1 MSKVV
6 LFGTGRGADVA
17 YRFLTKDTNHEIVG
31 FTVDEKYMKSREL
44 KGLPLVP
51 FEEVE
56 RHYPPEDFRLYI
68 LLGYQQMNGL
78 RQRKYEI
85 AKGKGYTLESYVASG
100 IFQVEPIVVGE
111 NCFILDNQSISL
123 DVTIGN
129 NVVAWSSNHIGD
141 LSTIKDHAW
150 LASHVTIAAS
160 VTVEENV
167 FLGVG
172 ATVATNVTLGAG
184 SFIGANAL
192 ASNDVAPNSVHVAS
206 GEPIDVDARAFM
218 RIMTM
223 NKKL

>member
-6 LFGTGRGADVA
+6 LFGNGRGADVA
-17 YRFLTKDTNHEIVG
+17 YRFLTKDTEHEIVG
-31 FTVDEKYMKSREL
+31 FTVDEKYIKSREL
-44 KGLPLVP
+44 RGLPLVP
-51 FEEVE
+51 FEDVQK
-56 RHYPPEDFRLYI
+56 HYPPEDFRLFI

-78 RQRKYEI
+78 RQTKYEA
-85 AKGKGYTLESYVASG
+85 AKAKGYTLESYVASD
-100 IFQVEPIVVGE
+100 IFRVEPIVVGE

-123 DVTIGN
+123 DVTFGN
-129 NVVAWSSNHIGD
+129 NVVAWSSNHVGD
-141 LSTIKDHAW
+141 MSTIGDHAW

-160 VTVEENV
+160 VKVENNV

-184 SFIGANAL
+184 SFVGAQAL
-192 ASNDVAPNSVHVAS
+192 ASNDVAPNTVHVAS
-206 GEPIDVDARAFM
+206 GEPIDVDARSFM

>member
-17 YRFLTKDTNHEIVG
+17 YRFLSRDTDHEIVG
-31 FTVDEKYMKSREL
+31 FTVDEKYIGSKEL
-44 KGLPLVP
+44 RGLPLVP
-51 FEEVE
+51 FENVE
-56 RHYPPEDFRLYI
+56 KHYPPEDFRLFI
-68 LLGYQQMNGL
+68 LLGYQAMNGL
-78 RQRKYEI
+78 RQRKYQD
-85 AKGKGYTLESYVASG
+85 AKAKGYTLESYVASD
-100 IFQVEPIVVGE
+100 IFRIEPIVAGE

-141 LSTIKDHAW
+141 LTTIGDHVW

-172 ATVATNVTLGAG
+172 ATIATNVRLGAA
-184 SFIGANAL
+184 SFIGAQTL
-192 ASNDVAPNSVHVAS
+192 ISNNVAPNSVHVAS
-206 GEPIDVDARAFM
+206 GDSIDVDSRSFM
-218 RIMTM
+218 RVMTM